1 MRSSLLEAVGDN
13 CLLLTVGV
21 AATGWLLTV
30 GGAAT
35 GWLIVGNSRCGCHDH
50 WLAVNWRR
58 GCHWLLTVGG
68 AATGWLLTV
77 GGAATGWLLLAVEV
91 TGTGFK
97 EDVERWIP
105 NS

>member
-1 MRSSLLEAVGDN
+1 MS
-13 CLLLTVGV
+13 
-21 AATGWLLTV
+21 
-30 GGAAT
+30 
-35 GWLIVGNSRCGCHDH
+35 
-50 WLAVNWRR
+50 
-58 GCHWLLTVGG
+58 G

-91 TGTGFK
+91 TGTGFE